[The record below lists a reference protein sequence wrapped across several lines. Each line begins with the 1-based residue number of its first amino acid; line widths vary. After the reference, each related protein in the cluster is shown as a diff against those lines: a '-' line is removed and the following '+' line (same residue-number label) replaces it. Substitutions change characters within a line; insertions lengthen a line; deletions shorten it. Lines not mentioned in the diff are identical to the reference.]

1 MEQLTGKSVLVIGW
15 GVTGRALA
23 AFLAPRAARV
33 TVAEQR
39 MDADHAGLPAGA
51 VLRVGRED
59 PAWLEGIDLVVP
71 SPGVPRVNPLLRAA
85 SERGVPV
92 IGEIELAAQMGAPV
106 TVAVTGTNGKS
117 TVTTMLAGIF
127 AADGRKTFV
136 GGNLGT
142 PLIAAVGQDY
152 DSSVVEVSSFQLEW
166 TQALRPRVG
175 VYLNLSEDHLDRY
188 RDLAEYGSFKA
199 RLFQFQHAE
208 DWAVLNR
215 DDPCVWTLA
224 HRVRARVVSFGLGA
238 PAEGTAAVWP
248 QEGALH
254 YALEGRHGAIPWDRR
269 RLPGRHNL
277 ANALAAAAAA
287 LAAGIEPDAI
297 AHGLAGF
304 KGLAH
309 RVELVHEKNG
319 VRFVDDSKGTNVGA
333 VLEALEAV
341 APPIILLA
349 GGVDKG
355 GDYGP
360 LRAPL
365 KARVKALILFGAA
378 REAMDAALSGAT
390 RIEVRSNLE
399 QALQCAWSLAERGDT
414 ILLSPACSSFDQ
426 FSNYAERG
434 RRFKELARAL

>member
-51 VLRVGRED
+51 ILRVGREEL
-59 PAWLEGIDLVVP
+59 AWLEGIDLVVP

-117 TVTTMLAGIF
+117 TVTTMLAAIF

-142 PLIAAVGQDY
+142 PLITAVGQDY

-166 TQALRPRVG
+166 TQTLRPRVG

-215 DDPCVWTLA
+215 DDPRVWALA

-248 QEGALH
+248 QEGALR
-254 YALEGRHGAIPWDRR
+254 YALEGRHGVIPWDRR

-297 AHGLAGF
+297 ARGLAGF

-341 APPIILLA
+341 EPPIILLA

-365 KARVKALILFGAA
+365 QARVKALIVFGAA